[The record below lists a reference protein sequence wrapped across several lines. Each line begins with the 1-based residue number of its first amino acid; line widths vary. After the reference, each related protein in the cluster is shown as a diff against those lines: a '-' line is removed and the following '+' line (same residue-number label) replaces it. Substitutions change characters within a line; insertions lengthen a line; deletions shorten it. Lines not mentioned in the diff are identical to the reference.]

1 MRQLSRRTKLPKSSM
16 INSTENR
23 NRQSTSGTIDDM
35 INGKKNINMVI
46 PPSEEPEEI
55 CMHSFV
61 QKLNVF

>member
-1 MRQLSRRTKLPKSSM
+1 MV
-16 INSTENR
+16 NSTENR